1 MSIKAVERLC
11 RLQSEEILI
20 EQGLV
25 VDKWTSEFF
34 NGERTFNVDGRWKT
48 NGGVFLV
55 ECEVP
60 FGGAPETMTLEIT
73 KEKALE

>member
-1 MSIKAVERLC
+1 MSIKAVERMC
-11 RLQSEEILI
+11 RLQSEELLI
-20 EQGLV
+20 EQGLI

-55 ECEVP
+55 ECEAP
-60 FGGAPETMTLEIT
+60 FGGAAETMTLEIT
-73 KEKALE
+73 KEKALG